1 VTVSGTNFQPGTVSF
16 GGTAATGVTFIDEMT
31 IKAVTPAHV
40 TGAVTVTV
48 TNPDAKTGSKS
59 SAFTYVPAANQQLLL
74 SKGRVGVTVD
84 WRNPYSG
91 ETGTAY
97 VLPQDDKFGFLY
109 YSDPNNPEVFVK
121 VLDFGS
127 GSALCF
133 VGGLTDFYY
142 KVTFTMLSTRET
154 LVFEKPEK
162 QYIGFVDATTLKYAG
177 APETPAESLVSS
189 GGMTF
194 VGALA
199 TGEPAPVSKVAPVMT
214 EKSALAEPLAAAPQ
228 SLAFSSGRVSVTV
241 DWRNPY
247 SGETG
252 RAYGIPKAD
261 QFGFFYY
268 TDASNPEV
276 FVKVLDFGSGSAL
289 CFVGGLTDFYYKVTF
304 TVLRTGQPLVFE
316 KPEKQYVGFLDATTL
331 KF

>member
-1 VTVSGTNFQPGTVSF
+1 LASLTTEEVYIGGGAGTLAPGVHRIAFRLDGFGNKASGVEL
-16 GGTAATGVTFIDEMT
+16 TGVELGLGISVPGNQAGG
-31 IKAVTPAHV
+31 KQLVLA
-40 TGAVTVTV
+40 
-48 TNPDAKTGSKS
+48 GS
-59 SAFTYVPAANQQLLL
+59 
-74 SKGRVGVTVD
+74 RVKVTVD

-97 VLPQDDKFGFLY
+97 VLPQDDKFGFFY
-109 YSDPNNPEVFVK
+109 YADPSNPEVFVK

-142 KVTFTMLSTRET
+142 KVTFTMLRTGQT
-154 LVFEKPEK
+154 LVFEKPPY
-162 QYIGFVDATTLKYAG
+162 QYVGFVDATTLKYAG
-177 APETPAESLVSS
+177 TPGAPAESLVSS

-199 TGEPAPVSKVAPVMT
+199 TGEAASSPKAVSVERA
-214 EKSALAEPLAAAPQ
+214 KSGIAEPLAAAPQ

-261 QFGFFYY
+261 QYGFFYY

-276 FVKVLDFGSGSAL
+276 FVKVLDFGAGNAL
-289 CFVGGLTDFYYKVTF
+289 VFVGGLTDFYYKVTF
-304 TVLRTGQPLVFE
+304 KVVRTGQTLVFE
-316 KPEKQYVGFLDATTL
+316 KPPYQYIGFVDATTL